1 MLLLHNILSD
11 CFTNKTN
18 ISLLLWCFTR
28 LNINA
33 SLRPAS
39 RNQVLIINSIK
50 IIRSIGVS
58 TLSGT
63 VSISIRCFLQTTCI
77 LPTPPPPLK
86 FKGELKEDAKMKDK
100 HTYPS
105 PLSTTSQK
113 LFTLLSNHAAHL
125 SFQYRPE
132 CAEWTQQSAPSNENI
147 HSCSSSW
154 KEAPLGD
161 GGSLIEMLLNVHR
174 AINAGR
180 EAFGETRGSKT
191 MVPCVCQWFN
201 MDVGSGSSPLKCEI
215 FPFCVLF
222 RRNWRRNVAFKRMT
236 LE

>member
-1 MLLLHNILSD
+1 MHHYVLPLGIKS
-11 CFTNKTN
+11 
-18 ISLLLWCFTR
+18 SLLIQSKSSAALASAHYREQWASASAVSFKPP
-28 LNINA
+28 A
-33 SLRPAS
+33 SSLR
-39 RNQVLIINSIK
+39 
-50 IIRSIGVS
+50 
-58 TLSGT
+58 
-63 VSISIRCFLQTTCI
+63 
-77 LPTPPPPLK
+77 PPPPLK